1 MSVAGANPSVVND
14 TVGSLDA
21 VAVAVAVAVGNATRC
36 WLVPSP
42 SWPAQL
48 DPQQYAVPP
57 ATRPQVCAAPATSA
71 VKVRPPLT
79 ATGAVRL
86 AELSPSTPLVPS
98 PSWPY
103 PFRPQQY
110 AVPPVARP
118 HVCAPPATSAVYVRP
133 PLTGNG
139 TSRLVTVP
147 SPSSPDPLY
156 PQQYAVPP
164 VARPQV

>member
-86 AELSPSTPLVPS
+86 VLLPS

-103 PFRPQQY
+103 SFRPQQY
-110 AVPPVARP
+110 AVPPDTRP
-118 HVCAPPATSAVYVRP
+118 HVWYPPATRDV
-133 PLTGNG
+133 N
-139 TSRLVTVP
+139 
-147 SPSSPDPLY
+147 
-156 PQQYAVPP
+156 
-164 VARPQV
+164 